1 MRRAVGL
8 GLLALLGFAQSL
20 HAADVAGDWRVTLLK
35 PKDCQPCFVL
45 EEALKRR
52 GTLQQVALSD
62 GPGTEVTARI
72 ERRPGGEVTPEEWQD
87 LLQLPY
93 FDAAVWTQQAA
104 GHEAQV
110 LLTRDGKV
118 VAAGNISDSAD
129 LRGVGFPADLTLPLV
144 DADVEK
150 IRAGYA
156 SYFQSL
162 YIENWNLDWFF
173 RLARNPALAAARRVE
188 NWVERL
194 PRRAPTPLA
203 AANVLLASTG
213 AGATDNPIFNAIRI
227 EEIEQ
232 ALTQSVGIDAAR
244 IQVRYG
250 SGLERGFNAVE
261 ATRTGLRYV
270 RRDVPRAESFTIQSL
285 AAFFDGVRAH
295 PASHNLVVLVGH
307 GGPDGAPL
315 WGQIAPLGPEE
326 MKFLHARGQ
335 GTDVLVSGNCYGG
348 VLAQAVS
355 CGFFGARPDTVA
367 TGCQAN
373 AAEVAQSQDYLHAYF
388 EAFTAGKLAQ
398 ADADGDGSVSFDEA
412 HWYATRF
419 GDPRN
424 ITFSTVDALAER
436 WFDAHPAEL
445 PEDISLAEL
454 QQLAAATGA
463 AEREALKT
471 LTQGLTGSHRF
482 PLADLATQALR
493 YSAVPSGPRP
503 MLGQMARRLL
513 YVQKAGAVDPALA
526 AARSC
531 GAQSPAGFLR
541 D

>member
-1 MRRAVGL
+1 
-8 GLLALLGFAQSL
+8 
-20 HAADVAGDWRVTLLK
+20 
-35 PKDCQPCFVL
+35 
-45 EEALKRR
+45 
-52 GTLQQVALSD
+52 
-62 GPGTEVTARI
+62 
-72 ERRPGGEVTPEEWQD
+72 
-87 LLQLPY
+87 
-93 FDAAVWTQQAA
+93 
-104 GHEAQV
+104 
-110 LLTRDGKV
+110 
-118 VAAGNISDSAD
+118 
-129 LRGVGFPADLTLPLV
+129 
-144 DADVEK
+144 VEH
-150 IRAGYA
+150 
-156 SYFQSL
+156 
-162 YIENWNLDWFF
+162 
-173 RLARNPALAAARRVE
+173 
-188 NWVERL
+188 
-194 PRRAPTPLA
+194 
-203 AANVLLASTG
+203 
-213 AGATDNPIFNAIRI
+213 
-227 EEIEQ
+227 
-232 ALTQSVGIDAAR
+232 
-244 IQVRYG
+244 
-250 SGLERGFNAVE
+250 GFNAVE

-285 AAFFDGVRAH
+285 TAFFDGVRAH
-295 PASHNLVVLVGH
+295 PGSRNLVVLVGH

-388 EAFTAGKLAQ
+388 EAFTSGKLAQ

-424 ITFSTVDALAER
+424 ITYSTVDALAER
-436 WFDAHPAEL
+436 WFDAHPADL

-454 QQLAAATGA
+454 QQLVAATGA

-482 PLADLATQALR
+482 PLADLATQASR

-513 YVQKAGAVDPALA
+513 YIQKAGAGDPALA

-541 D
+541 N